1 MKLAIRIS
9 LVGLHLLIST
19 VALTAEEPQAT
30 SRPPVDFDRDVRPIL
45 SNHCFQCHGADA
57 DAREADL
64 RLDLRSSAIEMEA
77 IVPKDTDKSSL
88 VTRISS
94 TDPDERMP
102 PADANK
108 PLSEKQIAIL
118 KQWVAEGADYKE
130 HWAFQRVERPATPA
144 LPDSAWCRN
153 EIDLFILQRLNAES
167 LRPSESADN
176 ETLIRRLYQDLLGL
190 LPTVAETDAFLLD
203 TPPDAYEQLVDR
215 ILSNPHYG
223 ERWGRHWLD
232 QARYADSNG
241 YTIDGP
247 RVMWPYRDWVIHAL
261 NEDMPFDEF
270 TIAQLAGDLL
280 PEASL
285 PQKVATGFHRNTMIN
300 EEGGVKAD
308 QFRHEAIIDRVNTTG
323 AVWLGLTIG
332 CAQCHSHKFD
342 PVSHEEFYRLYAFFN
357 ACADA
362 NNLSETVAVKEGE
375 IFGWSAEQQQ
385 KFSELQSLERE
396 LAELQKTMKSADIST
411 ASVIKAEESD
421 PVAIQIGELRQRITK
436 LKSELPSTTA
446 PVKQMVMK
454 DAAKVPDTFLLKRG
468 DFLSPDQDRGALTPG
483 VPQALNAA
491 STTMFANR
499 LDLARWLVS
508 RDNPLTARVTVNRI
522 WARYFGRG
530 LVATENDFGFQSTP
544 PSHPGLLDWL
554 AAEFMDHGWSQK
566 HLHRLIV
573 NSSTYRQRSD
583 IDPLAIAQLETIDP
597 GNRLL
602 SRQNRIRVEAEIVR
616 DMAVSAA
623 GLLSEKLGGPG
634 IFLPQ
639 PDGIY
644 DFTQSK
650 KSWPTST
657 GPDRFRRTMYTMF
670 YRSAPY
676 PLLSTFDAPDF
687 STVCTVRVRSNT
699 PLQSL
704 TLANDPVFTELCEE
718 LARRILTSE
727 SLISDSDRCMQM
739 FRSCLT
745 RKPSQTELDLLLN
758 FHSRE
763 LSRFESNA
771 ADVAS
776 FVKHADA
783 GLSATQLAAW
793 TSVARVIL
801 NTDEFVSRN

>member
-1 MKLAIRIS
+1 
-9 LVGLHLLIST
+9 
-19 VALTAEEPQAT
+19 
-30 SRPPVDFDRDVRPIL
+30 
-45 SNHCFQCHGADA
+45 
-57 DAREADL
+57 
-64 RLDLRSSAIEMEA
+64 
-77 IVPKDTDKSSL
+77 
-88 VTRISS
+88 
-94 TDPDERMP
+94 
-102 PADANK
+102 
-108 PLSEKQIAIL
+108 
-118 KQWVAEGADYKE
+118 
-130 HWAFQRVERPATPA
+130 
-144 LPDSAWCRN
+144 
-153 EIDLFILQRLNAES
+153 
-167 LRPSESADN
+167 
-176 ETLIRRLYQDLLGL
+176 
-190 LPTVAETDAFLLD
+190 
-203 TPPDAYEQLVDR
+203 
-215 ILSNPHYG
+215 
-223 ERWGRHWLD
+223 
-232 QARYADSNG
+232 
-241 YTIDGP
+241 
-247 RVMWPYRDWVIHAL
+247 
-261 NEDMPFDEF
+261 
-270 TIAQLAGDLL
+270 
-280 PEASL
+280 
-285 PQKVATGFHRNTMIN
+285 
-300 EEGGVKAD
+300 
-308 QFRHEAIIDRVNTTG
+308 
-323 AVWLGLTIG
+323 
-332 CAQCHSHKFD
+332 
-342 PVSHEEFYRLYAFFN
+342 
-357 ACADA
+357 
-362 NNLSETVAVKEGE
+362 
-375 IFGWSAEQQQ
+375 
-385 KFSELQSLERE
+385 
-396 LAELQKTMKSADIST
+396 DIST

-421 PVAIQIGELRQRITK
+421 PVAIRIGELRQRIAK
-436 LKSELPSTTA
+436 LKSELPSTAA

-468 DFLSPDQDRGALTPG
+468 DFLSPDRDRGALAPG
-483 VPQALNAA
+483 VPQALNATG
-491 STTMFANR
+491 TTTFANR

-554 AAEFMDHGWSQK
+554 ATEFMDHGWSQK

-573 NSSTYRQRSD
+573 NSATYRQRSD
-583 IDPLAIAQLETIDP
+583 IDPLVIAQLETIDP

-657 GPDRFRRTMYTMF
+657 GPDRYRRTMYTMF

-676 PLLSTFDAPDF
+676 PLLSTFDSPDF

-718 LARRILTSE
+718 LARRILKSE
-727 SLISDSDRCMQM
+727 SLISDSDRCLQM

-776 FVKHADA
+776 FVKHADS
-783 GLSATQLAAW
+783 GISATQLAAW

>member
-57 DAREADL
+57 DTREADL

-102 PADANK
+102 PADTNK

-167 LRPSESADN
+167 LRPSEPADN

-203 TPPDAYEQLVDR
+203 TSPDAYGQLVDR

-323 AVWLGLTIG
+323 AVWLGLTVG

-342 PVSHEEFYRLYAFFN
+342 PVSHEEFYQLYAFFN

-385 KFSELQSLERE
+385 KFSELQSLEKE
-396 LAELQKTMKSADIST
+396 LVELQKTMKSARPLHELAWNWQPAKVVSASSSGKAKLTVQPDYSVLATKEDAANDAFTIVLDVSPAEGSDLTQITGVRLRTLPHASLPSMGPGTAGNGNFVLTDFSLGANDQPITFAAIWADHNQPDYPVENAVDDKPNTGWAINVNGAQAAMGEKMNAPHEAIFALSQPAGSPNNRLQVILRHDLNKAYLIGHFALDIST

-421 PVAIQIGELRQRITK
+421 PVAI
-436 LKSELPSTTA
+436 
-446 PVKQMVMK
+446 
-454 DAAKVPDTFLLKRG
+454 
-468 DFLSPDQDRGALTPG
+468 
-483 VPQALNAA
+483 
-491 STTMFANR
+491 
-499 LDLARWLVS
+499 
-508 RDNPLTARVTVNRI
+508 
-522 WARYFGRG
+522 
-530 LVATENDFGFQSTP
+530 
-544 PSHPGLLDWL
+544 
-554 AAEFMDHGWSQK
+554 
-566 HLHRLIV
+566 
-573 NSSTYRQRSD
+573 
-583 IDPLAIAQLETIDP
+583 
-597 GNRLL
+597 
-602 SRQNRIRVEAEIVR
+602 
-616 DMAVSAA
+616 
-623 GLLSEKLGGPG
+623 
-634 IFLPQ
+634 
-639 PDGIY
+639 
-644 DFTQSK
+644 
-650 KSWPTST
+650 
-657 GPDRFRRTMYTMF
+657 
-670 YRSAPY
+670 
-676 PLLSTFDAPDF
+676 
-687 STVCTVRVRSNT
+687 
-699 PLQSL
+699 
-704 TLANDPVFTELCEE
+704 
-718 LARRILTSE
+718 
-727 SLISDSDRCMQM
+727 
-739 FRSCLT
+739 
-745 RKPSQTELDLLLN
+745 
-758 FHSRE
+758 
-763 LSRFESNA
+763 
-771 ADVAS
+771 
-776 FVKHADA
+776 
-783 GLSATQLAAW
+783 
-793 TSVARVIL
+793 
-801 NTDEFVSRN
+801 